1 MIGEEEEEEEEAQE
15 DEKWMK
21 NEDEAEKDE
30 AAAEEETGEE
40 EEEGIRKFNIL
51 TLLLFNRAGRVLPS
65 PSYKKLCH
73 LSNFSVNLEMKHWT
87 FFSEI
92 FNFSLKWLWIRRC
105 AP

>member
-1 MIGEEEEEEEEAQE
+1 MFGEEEEEEEEAQE
-15 DEKWMK
+15 NK
-21 NEDEAEKDE
+21 DEAEKDE

-73 LSNFSVNLEMKHWT
+73 LSNFSVNFEMKH
-87 FFSEI
+87 
-92 FNFSLKWLWIRRC
+92 
-105 AP
+105 

>member
-1 MIGEEEEEEEEAQE
+1 
-15 DEKWMK
+15 MK

-30 AAAEEETGEE
+30 AAAEEETGEEE

-73 LSNFSVNLEMKHWT
+73 LPNFSVNLEMKH
-87 FFSEI
+87 
-92 FNFSLKWLWIRRC
+92 
-105 AP
+105 